1 MAGSVKVEKFERDEI
16 GGSVTVAVEI
26 QTLTAQFTYPM
37 RFPDKGSMSANERQ
51 ACLELQKHSKKRW
64 SLSGISWG
72 KARLASPPMAEDR
85 R

>member
-37 RFPDKGSMSANERQ
+37 RFPDKGSMTANERQ
-51 ACLELQKHSKKRW
+51 AFLELQKHLEEALELVRHQ
-64 SLSGISWG
+64 LG
-72 KARLASPPMAEDR
+72 
-85 R
+85 